1 MKKKRRKRITAG
13 VEEKDRAI
21 GRTLKRS
28 LSQSGHSRAHAAV
41 DDVTVGLVVV
51 EPRAGHSCHH
61 EKLIRVLVVMCSQST
76 LILAHSLIRYP

>member
-1 MKKKRRKRITAG
+1 MEATKREIIVG

-41 DDVTVGLVVV
+41 DDVTVGLVV
-51 EPRAGHSCHH
+51 A
-61 EKLIRVLVVMCSQST
+61 SQG
-76 LILAHSLIRYP
+76 LATHAIMRN